1 MDWISGIGRDELGQ
15 LCVRT
20 QQRDGSSTLSGLGA
34 LDADLKLSD
43 VVHRR
48 VVLPLHQLRA
58 GNTRQYLDGL
68 GLQALEAG
76 GQPVYEG
83 HFDGG
88 QVVVSAQQLV
98 LATLGVNAPMREAM
112 LRPWGPSYLMTAS
125 CRDGAVSVRP
135 TPNRMLSLDVAVV
148 KTALRMEWVLTY
160 PSAGVAW
167 SSVYR
172 HALDGRFDMTMPS
185 AFAHFSVVGRM
196 VGDKLLATSVKLM
209 KLVPAEDPHPF
220 AAAEAREEFV
230 MNGLLNRRP
239 SHGKAAAP
247 ARDERLAVARG
258 ERLAGGVAGVGVAGI
273 GAGTGLGQVQ
283 ELKAL
288 TDEQWARVEPLLRE
302 FVPSASPGH
311 AGARRAHS
319 LRDQFVVMRL
329 KLGAPYSWSR
339 VPGDKK
345 LVGSASVLLSKL
357 QRAGVWERVV
367 TELCARPS
375 QRLQLADQFPLKE
388 ESHLHEVGGRLYQK
402 YACE

>member
-1 MDWISGIGRDELGQ
+1 MDWISGIGRDELVQ

-20 QQRDGSSTLSGLGA
+20 QQRDGSPALSGLGC
-34 LDADLKLSD
+34 LDADLKLPD

-48 VVLPLHQLRA
+48 DVLPLHQLRA

-258 ERLAGGVAGVGVAGI
+258 GRLAGGCAGASADAG
-273 GAGTGLGQVQ
+273 LDHVQ
-283 ELKAL
+283 EVQAL
-288 TDEQWARVEPLLRE
+288 SDEQWARVEPLLRE
-302 FVPSASPGH
+302 FVPSAKPGH

-319 LRDQFVVMRL
+319 LRDQFEVMRL
-329 KLGAPYSWSR
+329 KLGTPCSWSR
-339 VPGDKK
+339 VPGDRK
-345 LVGSASVLLSKL
+345 LVGSASVLLSML

-367 TELCARPS
+367 GA
-375 QRLQLADQFPLKE
+375 
-388 ESHLHEVGGRLYQK
+388 VG
-402 YACE
+402 A

>member
-1 MDWISGIGRDELGQ
+1 MDWISGIGRDKLGQ

-20 QQRDGSSTLSGLGA
+20 QQRDGSPALSGLGS
-34 LDADLKLSD
+34 LDADLKLPD

-48 VVLPLHQLRA
+48 VVLPLHQLRVA
-58 GNTRQYLDGL
+58 NTRQYLDGL
-68 GLQALEAG
+68 GLQELDAG

-112 LRPWGPSYLMTAS
+112 LRPWGPSYLMTAT
-125 CRDGAVSVRP
+125 CRGGAVSVRP
-135 TPNRMLSLDVAVV
+135 TPNRRLPLDVAVV

-185 AFAHFSVVGRM
+185 ALAHFSAVGRM
-196 VGDKLLATSVKLM
+196 VDDKLLATSVKLM

-247 ARDERLAVARG
+247 VRDERLS
-258 ERLAGGVAGVGVAGI
+258 GGGAGVGVAGI
-273 GAGTGLGQVQ
+273 GADAGLGPVQ
-283 ELKAL
+283 EMQAL
-288 TDEQWARVEPLLRE
+288 TDEQWARVEPVLRA
-302 FVPSASPGH
+302 FVPSAKPGH

-319 LRDQFVVMRL
+319 LRDQFEVMRL
-329 KLGAPYSWSR
+329 KLGTPCSWSR
-339 VPGDKK
+339 VPGDRK

-367 TELCARPS
+367 GA
-375 QRLQLADQFPLKE
+375 
-388 ESHLHEVGGRLYQK
+388 VG
-402 YACE
+402 A